1 MNKLLLSLAA
11 LAVSAAASAQNV
23 YSTDFE
29 GADEFAKWTVVDANN
44 DGVTWVYDA
53 EGSQSKVFYAYSSS
67 NVADDWLISPA
78 ITPTATGKLM
88 VQYTTYGTSYG
99 EKLAVYTGNAPT
111 V

>member
-1 MNKLLLSLAA
+1 MYVEVFGLVSICINFAQIVYNFKIRIDMNKLLLSLAA

-53 EGSQSKVFYAYSSS
+53 
-67 NVADDWLISPA
+67 
-78 ITPTATGKLM
+78 
-88 VQYTTYGTSYG
+88 
-99 EKLAVYTGNAPT
+99 
-111 V
+111 

>member
-44 DGVTWVYDA
+44 D
-53 EGSQSKVFYAYSSS
+53 SKKDRKSV
-67 NVADDWLISPA
+67 V
-78 ITPTATGKLM
+78 
-88 VQYTTYGTSYG
+88 
-99 EKLAVYTGNAPT
+99 
-111 V
+111 

>member
-11 LAVSAAASAQNV
+11 LAVSAAASTQNV

-53 EGSQSKVFYAYSSS
+53 EGSQSKVF
-67 NVADDWLISPA
+67 
-78 ITPTATGKLM
+78 
-88 VQYTTYGTSYG
+88 
-99 EKLAVYTGNAPT
+99 
-111 V
+111 